1 MNNIILIGMPGCG
14 KSTMGILLAKI
25 AGFGFI
31 DTDLLIQKREKRK
44 LYRIIGE
51 SGPEYFKKVENE
63 VGCSVDVTD
72 TVIATGGS
80 MVYGAEAMEHLKSI
94 GTVVYLRVSLGEL
107 KKRIRN
113 TATRGIVMSEGV
125 TLKDLYEERAVL
137 YEKYADITVDCSRGA
152 LAENAEKTAQ
162 LLGLV

>member
-31 DTDLLIQKREKRK
+31 DTDLLIQKRENRK

-80 MVYGAEAMEHLKSI
+80 MVYGAEAMEHFMKVNGCTQSE
-94 GTVVYLRVSLGEL
+94 YHEALGEANRL
-107 KKRIRN
+107 YLERN
-113 TATRGIVMSEGV
+113 KVEGWATDLSW
-125 TLKDLYEERAVL
+125 LKDNFGISPPFGR
-137 YEKYADITVDCSRGA
+137 
-152 LAENAEKTAQ
+152 
-162 LLGLV
+162 

>member
-31 DTDLLIQKREKRK
+31 DTDLLIQKRENRK

-80 MVYGAEAMEHLKSI
+80 MVYGAEAS
-94 GTVVYLRVSLGEL
+94 
-107 KKRIRN
+107 
-113 TATRGIVMSEGV
+113 
-125 TLKDLYEERAVL
+125 
-137 YEKYADITVDCSRGA
+137 VDTHDA
-152 LAENAEKTAQ
+152 
-162 LLGLV
+162 